1 MINGGYIVISNW
13 SHGHHIIYDSIKGA
27 SFHLKMI
34 MRPRSLEAQVDI
46 CICVGQYSNRFK
58 EYLSLHKQCHYQ
70 TQNANVSNEQTLY
83 IHLYNYVIYM
93 YTYNMYIIVCIY
105 IHIFIY
111 MYKVVSIFYTLT
123 SCTYRYIYIYTVKN
137 AFKYI

>member
-1 MINGGYIVISNW
+1 M
-13 SHGHHIIYDSIKGA
+13 
-27 SFHLKMI
+27 KMI

-105 IHIFIY
+105 I
-111 MYKVVSIFYTLT
+111 YT
-123 SCTYRYIYIYTVKN
+123 YIYIYVQSG
-137 AFKYI
+137 KYILHLDIMHIDIYIYIHR